1 MEVFALGLNHK
12 TTPLAL
18 RERLS
23 FAEHDL
29 PGALAELRELP
40 GVGEGLVLSTCNR
53 VEIYAGAKPGEGPEL
68 VSEVVDWLIDHFEF
82 GPHERDAIKLY
93 RLQSEQAVRHLFRVV
108 SGLDSMVL
116 GETEIFGQVK
126 RAYQLAQEAGA
137 TGTALN
143 RLFQRA
149 FRVGKAIR
157 SESRIQHGATSVGAV
172 AVELAARMF
181 GDLARCRVMV
191 LGAGEQSRITAQSL
205 VSRGARQLFV
215 SNRSF
220 DKAEKLAADMGGRA
234 VRFDAWEQE
243 IGNIDIVISSTSAPH
258 YVLHPWH
265 VERAAKQRRGRPLFL
280 IDIAVPRD
288 VDPAVNRMEGVY
300 LYDLESLEAVA
311 AQGRRERAAQMGHC
325 EAMIERMV
333 HEYLTEEAE
342 RARRLGLP
350 RQTDKAGSMTGPA
363 STDGKATAPGA
374 VLLPAAGTVGGGTDG
389 RGNEVLNP
397 S

>member
-1 MEVFALGLNHK
+1 MELFALGLNHK

-23 FAEHDL
+23 FAERDL
-29 PGALAELRELP
+29 PAALAELMELP

-68 VSEVVDWLIDHFEF
+68 VSDVVDWLIEHFDF
-82 GPHERDAIKLY
+82 APHERDAIKLY
-93 RLQSEQAVRHLFRVV
+93 RLQSEEAVRHLFRVV

-126 RAYQLAQEAGA
+126 RAYQVAQENGT
-137 TGTALN
+137 TGGALN

-149 FRVGKAIR
+149 FRVGKAVR

-181 GDLARCRVMV
+181 GDLGRCRVMV

-220 DKAEKLAADMGGRA
+220 DKAEQLAADMGGRA

-265 VERAAKQRRGRPLFL
+265 IERASRQRRGRPLFL

-288 VDPAVNRMEGVY
+288 IDPEVNRMEGVY

-311 AQGRRERAAQMGHC
+311 EQGRRERAAQSGHC

-333 HEYLTEEAE
+333 REYLVEEAE
-342 RARRLGLP
+342 RARRSGMPRRSIQATAKGTPPGLAGP
-350 RQTDKAGSMTGPA
+350 GAGSA
-363 STDGKATAPGA
+363 
-374 VLLPAAGTVGGGTDG
+374 LLPLGDSMTTGDS
-389 RGNEVLNP
+389 RGNQALNP